1 MYLKIVD
8 IMKLMIV
15 DDNPDIR
22 KILKS
27 ICFNLFDEIIE
38 CSDGDEAIESYL
50 TNNPEWTLMDI
61 KMKRIDGLT
70 AASEIT
76 SRNPLAKIIMISQ
89 YSDELIVEAS
99 RSSGAI
105 EFVNKE
111 NLLKIKEIIT
121 SNEY

>member
-1 MYLKIVD
+1 
-8 IMKLMIV
+8 MKLMIV